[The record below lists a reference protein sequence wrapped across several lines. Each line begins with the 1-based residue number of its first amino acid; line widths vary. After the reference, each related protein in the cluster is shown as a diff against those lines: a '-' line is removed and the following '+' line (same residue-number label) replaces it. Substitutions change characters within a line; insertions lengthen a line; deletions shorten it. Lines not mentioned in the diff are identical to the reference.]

1 MRISDWS
8 SDVCSS
14 DLLELQHLGAPP
26 PMVGRDHAP
35 INVIPVVEAEF
46 RVEAIDA
53 FPEIVL
59 DALEVLVR
67 LGKLLAR
74 VGEDVL
80 HVGDAVAAVHGERRR
95 ILAARSP
102 PAVPH
107 FLTSADCFV
116 CMPLRSAIS
125 CGRISAEAGSSPSAA
140 RTRSSRLES
149 AALGRSR
156 RTTKTSS
163 LPSTPTT
170 WTLNSSA
177 LTAFLV
183 RARASQRASLPAI
196 TRTS

>member
-26 PMVGRDHAP
+26 PMVRRDHAP

-80 HVGDAVAAVHGERRR
+80 HVGDAVAEEIG
-95 ILAARSP
+95 
-102 PAVPH
+102 
-107 FLTSADCFV
+107 
-116 CMPLRSAIS
+116 
-125 CGRISAEAGSSPSAA
+125 
-140 RTRSSRLES
+140 
-149 AALGRSR
+149 
-156 RTTKTSS
+156 
-163 LPSTPTT
+163 
-170 WTLNSSA
+170 
-177 LTAFLV
+177 
-183 RARASQRASLPAI
+183 RASCRERVCQYV
-196 TRTS
+196 